1 MMTQF
6 KALFS
11 PPVFEDPEKNRIART
26 LHVLLLTLLCAS
38 AILVVSAIF
47 RKEAFILWG
56 ILFAIAI
63 FIGSFILVRQ
73 GILTFPSYLIPT
85 MVVAVGTYMLYMGV
99 GIHSI
104 AILCYPMA
112 LALAGLLIGQRAP
125 IAFAGLSILAIMLV
139 YYGEVSG
146 TVKSTCVWETTLDD
160 LIIICVLLGITS
172 TLIYVSSHSLNES
185 LERARQNEQAL
196 RQLNE
201 ELEQRVNERTQD
213 LQAANRHLTVLSR
226 VKDEFVS
233 NISHELRTPITSIM
247 LYHDMLEA
255 NPNKHTLYIERLKR
269 ETERL
274 WRIIEDLLQ
283 LSRFDQDRV
292 RMHFTA
298 LDINQ
303 LASVY
308 AIDRTA
314 LAESHHLTLEV
325 EKTPELPLVQADAG
339 LLGQALSIFLTNAI
353 NYTPEG
359 GHIKVS
365 TLTRQEGEATW
376 IGIRVSDTGLGV
388 PPDEMP
394 QMFERFFRGKVGSA
408 SPTSGTG
415 LGLSIAKEIA
425 ERHQGRIEV
434 QSEGLGKGA
443 MFTIWLPAS

>member
-1 MMTQF
+1 MSATL
-6 KALFS
+6 KKLLS
-11 PPVFEDPEKNRIART
+11 PPVFADPEENRAART
-26 LHVLLLTLLCAS
+26 LHVLLLMLLSAS
-38 AILVVSAIF
+38 VILIIIFIF
-47 RKEAFILWG
+47 RRQAYVEWG
-56 ILFAIAI
+56 ILFIDVVMLGC
-63 FIGSFILVRQ
+63 FVLVRR
-73 GILTFPSYLIPT
+73 GHLTLPSYLAPLTLLGIT
-85 MVVAVGTYMLYMGV
+85 TYMLFEGL
-99 GIHSI
+99 GTHDL

-112 LALAGLLIGQRAP
+112 LALSGLLIGKRAP
-125 IAFAGLSILAIMLV
+125 IAFVGLSVLSLALV
-139 YYGEVSG
+139 YYGEVNG
-146 TVKSTCVWETTLDD
+146 MIVTPCTQETVPSD
-160 LIIICVLLGITS
+160 LIVMGILLGITAAL
-172 TLIYVSSHSLNES
+172 TYIAIQNVSES
-185 LERARQNEQAL
+185 LGRARQNEQAL

-213 LQAANRHLTVLSR
+213 LQAANQHLTVLSR

-255 NPNKHTLYIERLKR
+255 NPTKHTLYIERLKR

-298 LDINQ
+298 VDINQ

-314 LAESHHLTLEV
+314 LAESRHLTLEV
-325 EKTPELPLVQADAG
+325 EKTPEIPLVQADAG

-359 GHIKVS
+359 GQVQVS
-365 TLTRQEGEATW
+365 TLARQEGEATW
-376 IGIRVSDTGLGV
+376 IGIRVSDTGLGI
-388 PPDEMP
+388 PPDEME
-394 QMFERFFRGKVGSA
+394 QIFERFFRGKVGSA
-408 SPTSGTG
+408 SHTSGTG

-425 ERHQGRIEV
+425 ERHRGRVEV

-443 MFTIWLPAS
+443 MFTIWLPTS